1 MVADIGSEEDTG
13 LGPNWRYREN
23 PMVNVMKILTVCTL
37 ALCAAVVFGC
47 GTRQTR
53 PESKIVPITMFKQVA
68 GKWEGLSKRMPD
80 MRNHAQ
86 VIMIINENGHFNFIS
101 DRGSGVLLGTGML
114 TILNGQVSGSSSSG
128 TGTMTLHDKAGTSV
142 LVLEAALNDGHHY
155 YVEMT
160 RMK

>member
-1 MVADIGSEEDTG
+1 MAQLAFNRT
-13 LGPNWRYREN
+13 
-23 PMVNVMKILTVCTL
+23 PMVNVMKGLMILTL

-47 GTRQTR
+47 GTMHTR
-53 PESKIVPITMFKQVA
+53 SESKIVSITTFKQVA

-86 VIMIINENGHFNFIS
+86 VVMIINENGHFNFIS
-101 DRGSGVLLGTGML
+101 DRGSGILLGTGML
-114 TILNGQVSGSSSSG
+114 TILNGQVSGTSGSG
-128 TGTMTLHDKAGTSV
+128 TGTMTLHDRAGTSV
-142 LVLEAALNDGHHY
+142 LVLDAALNDGNHY